1 MNAEDTMQ
9 HPRTPGVAVRS
20 VFGAIVR
27 TTGAAVVILLFGA
40 ALSTPSFADPGEHGR
55 GHAWGHHK
63 HKKKHHHHHDDGPV
77 VIYGAPPPV
86 VVVPAPPPPPRVV
99 YAPSYV
105 PPAVVYAPPPPPPG
119 VSVQMNIP
127 LR

>member
-1 MNAEDTMQ
+1 MNAGAIMQ
-9 HPRTPGVAVRS
+9 QSRMPETAVRRVS
-20 VFGAIVR
+20 GAVAR
-27 TTGAAVVILLFGA
+27 TAGAAVAVLLLGA

-63 HKKKHHHHHDDGPV
+63 HKKKHHHHDDGPV

-99 YAPSYV
+99 YAPSYA

>member
-1 MNAEDTMQ
+1 MNAGAIMQDTQ
-9 HPRTPGVAVRS
+9 SPRTAVRRVVRAAAKAVVAV
-20 VFGAIVR
+20 
-27 TTGAAVVILLFGA
+27 TTVLAFGA
-40 ALSTPSFADPGEHGR
+40 ALSTPSLADPGEHGR

-63 HKKKHHHHHDDGPV
+63 KKHHHDDGPV

-99 YAPSYV
+99 YAPSYAP
-105 PPAVVYAPPPPPPG
+105 PPAVIYAPPPPQPG

>member
-1 MNAEDTMQ
+1 MKAGAIMQ
-9 HPRTPGVAVRS
+9 HTRSPRTAMRRVARAAAKAMVAVTS
-20 VFGAIVR
+20 VLV
-27 TTGAAVVILLFGA
+27 FGA
-40 ALSTPSFADPGEHGR
+40 ALAPPSLADPGEHGR

-63 HKKKHHHHHDDGPV
+63 KKHHHDDGPV

-99 YAPSYV
+99 YAPSYAQ
-105 PPAVVYAPPPPPPG
+105 PPAVIYAPPAPQPG

>member
-1 MNAEDTMQ
+1 MNA
-9 HPRTPGVAVRS
+9 
-20 VFGAIVR
+20 GAIMQNPQMPQPCSSGPAMCRVVHAAAR
-27 TTGAAVVILLFGA
+27 AAGVVGAVLLLGA
-40 ALSTPSFADPGEHGR
+40 ALSTPSLADPGQHGR

-63 HKKKHHHHHDDGPV
+63 RHHHDDGPV

-86 VVVPAPPPPPRVV
+86 VVVPAPPRVV
-99 YAPSYV
+99 YAPSYA
-105 PPAVVYAPPPPPPG
+105 PPPVIYAPPPPQPG

>member
-1 MNAEDTMQ
+1 MNAAATMQ
-9 HPRTPGVAVRS
+9 EPQMPRTAMRRVVLAATQAAGIAGAV
-20 VFGAIVR
+20 
-27 TTGAAVVILLFGA
+27 LLFGA
-40 ALSTPSFADPGEHGR
+40 ALSTPSLADPGEHGR

-63 HKKKHHHHHDDGPV
+63 KHHHDDDGPV

-99 YAPSYV
+99 YAPSYA
-105 PPAVVYAPPPPPPG
+105 PPPVIYAPPPPQPG

>member
-1 MNAEDTMQ
+1 MNAGAITQDTRSL
-9 HPRTPGVAVRS
+9 PTATRRVARAAAKATVAV
-20 VFGAIVR
+20 
-27 TTGAAVVILLFGA
+27 TAVLLFGA
-40 ALSTPSFADPGEHGR
+40 ALSTPSLADPGEHGR

-63 HKKKHHHHHDDGPV
+63 KKHHHDEGPV

-99 YAPSYV
+99 YAPSYAP
-105 PPAVVYAPPPPPPG
+105 PPAVIYAPPPQPG

>member
-1 MNAEDTMQ
+1 MPWTTMRRAG
-9 HPRTPGVAVRS
+9 H
-20 VFGAIVR
+20 
-27 TTGAAVVILLFGA
+27 AAVKATAVVGAVLLLGA
-40 ALSTPSFADPGEHGR
+40 ALATPSLADPGEHGR

-63 HKKKHHHHHDDGPV
+63 RHHHDDGPV
-77 VIYGAPPPV
+77 VIYGASPPPV

-99 YAPSYV
+99 YAPSYA
-105 PPAVVYAPPPPPPG
+105 PPAVVYAPPPQPG

>member
-1 MNAEDTMQ
+1 MNAGATMQ
-9 HPRTPGVAVRS
+9 DILMPQTAMRRLARAAVK
-20 VFGAIVR
+20 AA
-27 TTGAAVVILLFGA
+27 GAAAAVLVLGT

-63 HKKKHHHHHDDGPV
+63 KHRHDDGPV

-99 YAPSYV
+99 YAPSYA
-105 PPAVVYAPPPPPPG
+105 PPAVVYAPPPPQPG

>member
-1 MNAEDTMQ
+1 MNAGAIMQ
-9 HPRTPGVAVRS
+9 HNRSPRTAMRRVAR
-20 VFGAIVR
+20 
-27 TTGAAVVILLFGA
+27 AAAKAMAAATAVLVFGA

-63 HKKKHHHHHDDGPV
+63 NKHHHDEGPV

-99 YAPSYV
+99 YAPSYA
-105 PPAVVYAPPPPPPG
+105 PPAVIYAPPPPQPG

>member
-1 MNAEDTMQ
+1 MNAGATMQ
-9 HPRTPGVAVRS
+9 HPWMPGTAVSRMARVS
-20 VFGAIVR
+20 AKAAGA
-27 TTGAAVVILLFGA
+27 AAVVLLLGA
-40 ALSTPSFADPGEHGR
+40 ALSTPSLADPGEHGR
-55 GHAWGHHK
+55 GHGWGHHK
-63 HKKKHHHHHDDGPV
+63 KHHRHDDGPV

-99 YAPSYV
+99 YAPSYA
-105 PPAVVYAPPPPPPG
+105 PPAVIYAPPPPQPG